1 MGRSAFFGSRAVHM
15 VSASMSKVN
24 RTGKPLGESGMT
36 DLRDERLEGHGAR
49 ARTLALEAGG
59 EGQHTTVG
67 GPGAGELHAAGGGRG
82 PAPAGRRTR
91 ARRSAVRWG
100 ARRMRSR
107 TAARAPGGPRG

>member
-59 EGQHTTVG
+59 EGQHTTVAVP
-67 GPGAGELHAAGGGRG
+67 GPDDLQSDGEPVGCDQPHGSESAGWPERLKGQR
-82 PAPAGRRTR
+82 
-91 ARRSAVRWG
+91 
-100 ARRMRSR
+100 
-107 TAARAPGGPRG
+107 